1 MGAKGEAL
9 ISGGMNENPYC
20 FPSQLKDIFIMI
32 FFPPLWVFL
41 KELNS
46 ENPFDNFSRIFI
58 NIILT
63 CSFYFPGLV
72 HAMSILRSEGSI

>member
-1 MGAKGEAL
+1 MVEQG
-9 ISGGMNENPYC
+9 SFCY
-20 FPSQLKDIFIMI
+20 PSELKDIIIMVI
-32 FFPPLWVFL
+32 FPPLWVFL